1 MVFLFIL
8 LILCILLL
16 IIVFSKIRIDVKK
29 FEYCSANK
37 KHINPNYYLQ
47 LSWIILNKI
56 PIIKIKLNKHTVKK
70 LKLKDKFVDIDVKMW
85 EERKKIDKETI
96 SIIKKIDFAIR
107 KLKLKIDIGTAN
119 SAVTSLLVPI
129 ISTLISFLLRN
140 KMKTKEEQTY
150 IVQPIYKDQNYLNIT
165 ISGIFDIKMNHII
178 NVIYLLYRKEK
189 RGVKK
194 YERTSNRGSYDYSNE
209 QFAKYG

>member
-47 LSWIILNKI
+47 LSCIILNKI

-107 KLKLKIDIGTAN
+107 KLKLKIDIGTEN
-119 SAVTSLLVPI
+119 SAITSLLIPI
-129 ISTLISFLLRN
+129 VSTVISFLLRN

-150 IVQPIYKDQNYLNIT
+150 IVQPIYNNQNYLNIT
-165 ISGIFDIKMNHII
+165 ISGIFEIKMNHII
-178 NVIYLLYRKEK
+178 NVVYLLSRKK
-189 RGVKK
+189 KKGVKK
-194 YERTSNRGSYDYSNE
+194 YERTSNRRSYDYSYE
-209 QFAKYG
+209 

>member
-56 PIIKIKLNKHTVKK
+56 PIIKIKINKHTVKK
-70 LKLKDKFVDIDVKMW
+70 LKLKDKFVDIDIKMW
-85 EERKKIDKETI
+85 EERKKLDKETI
-96 SIIKKIDFAIR
+96 NIIKKIDFAIR
-107 KLKLKIDIGTAN
+107 KLKLKIDIGTEN
-119 SAVTSLLVPI
+119 SAITSLLIPI
-129 ISTLISFLLRN
+129 VSTVISFLLRN
-140 KMKTKEEQTY
+140 KMKTREEQTY
-150 IVQPIYKDQNYLNIT
+150 IIQPIYKDQNYLNIT

-178 NVIYLLYRKEK
+178 NVIYLLSRKNK
-189 RGVKK
+189 KGVKK
-194 YERTSNRGSYDYSNE
+194 YERTSNRRSYDYSYE
-209 QFAKYG
+209 

>member
-1 MVFLFIL
+1 M
-8 LILCILLL
+8 
-16 IIVFSKIRIDVKK
+16 KK
-29 FEYCSANK
+29 FKYCSANT
-37 KHINPNYYLQ
+37 KHIYPNYYLQ

-107 KLKLKIDIGTAN
+107 KLKLKIDIGTEN
-119 SAVTSLLVPI
+119 SAITSLLIPI
-129 ISTLISFLLRN
+129 VSTVISFLLRN

-150 IVQPIYKDQNYLNIT
+150 IVQPIYNNQNYLNIT
-165 ISGIFDIKMNHII
+165 ISGIFEIKMNHII
-178 NVIYLLYRKEK
+178 NVIYLLSRKNK
-189 RGVKK
+189 KGVKK
-194 YERTSNRGSYDYSNE
+194 YERTSNRRSYDYSYE
-209 QFAKYG
+209 

>member
-47 LSWIILNKI
+47 LSWIILSKI

-107 KLKLKIDIGTAN
+107 KLKLKIDIGTEN
-119 SAVTSLLVPI
+119 SAITSLLIPI
-129 ISTLISFLLRN
+129 VSTVISFLLRN

-150 IVQPIYKDQNYLNIT
+150 IVQPIYNNQNYLNIT
-165 ISGIFDIKMNHII
+165 ISGIFEIKMNHII
-178 NVIYLLYRKEK
+178 NVIYLLSRKNK
-189 RGVKK
+189 KGVKK
-194 YERTSNRGSYDYSNE
+194 YERTSNRRSYDYSYE
-209 QFAKYG
+209 

>member
-1 MVFLFIL
+1 MVFLFVL

-16 IIVFSKIRIDVKK
+16 IIVFSKIRIDIKK
-29 FEYCSANK
+29 FEYCSMNK

-96 SIIKKIDFAIR
+96 SIIKKIDFAIK
-107 KLKLKIDIGTAN
+107 KLKLKIDIGTEN
-119 SAVTSLLVPI
+119 SAITSLLIPI
-129 ISTLISFLLRN
+129 VSTVISFLLRN

-150 IVQPIYKDQNYLNIT
+150 IVQPIYNNQNYLNIT

-178 NVIYLLYRKEK
+178 NVIYLLSRKNK
-189 RGVKK
+189 KGVKK
-194 YERTSNRGSYDYSNE
+194 YERTSNRRSYDYSYE
-209 QFAKYG
+209 

>member
-85 EERKKIDKETI
+85 EERKKIDRETI

-107 KLKLKIDIGTAN
+107 KLKLKIDIGTEN
-119 SAVTSLLVPI
+119 SAITSLLIPI
-129 ISTLISFLLRN
+129 VSTLISFLLRN
-140 KMKTKEEQTY
+140 KMKTKEKQTY

-178 NVIYLLYRKEK
+178 NVIYLLSRKK
-189 RGVKK
+189 KKGVKN
-194 YERTSNRGSYDYSNE
+194 YERTSNRRSYDYSYE
-209 QFAKYG
+209 

>member
-1 MVFLFIL
+1 M
-8 LILCILLL
+8 LL
-16 IIVFSKIRIDVKK
+16 IIVFSKIKIDVKK

-37 KHINPNYYLQ
+37 KHINPNYYIQ

-107 KLKLKIDIGTAN
+107 KLKLKIDIGTEN
-119 SAVTSLLVPI
+119 SAITSLLIPI
-129 ISTLISFLLRN
+129 VSTVISFLLRN

-150 IVQPIYKDQNYLNIT
+150 IVQPIYNNQNYLNIT
-165 ISGIFDIKMNHII
+165 ISGIFEIKMNHII
-178 NVIYLLYRKEK
+178 NVIYLLSRKNK
-189 RGVKK
+189 KGVKK
-194 YERTSNRGSYDYSNE
+194 YERTSNRRSYDYSYE
-209 QFAKYG
+209 

>member
-85 EERKKIDKETI
+85 EERKKIDKESI
-96 SIIKKIDFAIR
+96 NIIKKIDFAIR
-107 KLKLKIDIGTAN
+107 KLKLKIDIGTEN
-119 SAVTSLLVPI
+119 SAITSLLIPI
-129 ISTLISFLLRN
+129 VSTVISFLLRN
-140 KMKTKEEQTY
+140 KMKTKEEQAY

-178 NVIYLLYRKEK
+178 NVIYLLSRKNK
-189 RGVKK
+189 KGVKK
-194 YERTSNRGSYDYSNE
+194 YERTSNRRSYDYSYE
-209 QFAKYG
+209 

>member
-1 MVFLFIL
+1 MVFLFVL

-56 PIIKIKLNKHTVKK
+56 HIIKIKLNKHTVKK

-85 EERKKIDKETI
+85 EERKKIDRETI

-107 KLKLKIDIGTAN
+107 KLKLKIDIGTEN
-119 SAVTSLLVPI
+119 SAITSLLIPI
-129 ISTLISFLLRN
+129 VSTLISFLLRN
-140 KMKTKEEQTY
+140 KMKTKEKQKY

-178 NVIYLLYRKEK
+178 NVIYLLSRKK
-189 RGVKK
+189 KKGVKN
-194 YERTSNRGSYDYSNE
+194 YERTSNRRSYDYSYE
-209 QFAKYG
+209 

>member
-96 SIIKKIDFAIR
+96 SIIKKIDFTIR
-107 KLKLKIDIGTAN
+107 KLKLKIDIGTEN
-119 SAVTSLLVPI
+119 SAITSLLIPI
-129 ISTLISFLLRN
+129 VSTVISFLLRN

-150 IVQPIYKDQNYLNIT
+150 IVQPLYNDQNYLNIT

-178 NVIYLLYRKEK
+178 NVIYLLSRKNK
-189 RGVKK
+189 KGVKK
-194 YERTSNRGSYDYSNE
+194 YERTSNRRSYDYSYE
-209 QFAKYG
+209 